1 MWQVMIG
8 FAAGVYVGTYYECKP
23 AIKMIKA
30 MVEDK
35 FPEEKNKK

>member
-1 MWQVMIG
+1 MWQVMLG

-23 AIKMIKA
+23 TILMIKSI
-30 MVEDK
+30 VKDK

>member
-1 MWQVMIG
+1 MWQVMLG

-23 AIKMIKA
+23 AIKMIKTMA
-30 MVEDK
+30 EDK

>member
-1 MWQVMIG
+1 MLG

-23 AIKMIKA
+23 ALKMIKA

-35 FPEEKNKK
+35 FPEEKKKK